1 MSEEQNTAPAG
12 VIAISA
18 TREGRLVGAA
28 RSSEHAYPNARTA
41 WYAVFVLML
50 CYTLSYADRQILA
63 FLVGPLKADLH
74 LSDTQIGL
82 LQGLAFALVYTVF
95 GLPMGALADRV
106 SRRNLI
112 AMGVL
117 AWSVMTSLSSV
128 ARSFLWLAAARTGV
142 GLGEATLSP
151 CAFSMITDSFPKQR
165 LSSALSIYTMGIQL
179 GSGLALVIGGVVVQ
193 AVSQLH
199 PITLPLA
206 GPIAAWRV
214 TFLIVGLPGVFI
226 ALLLATIREPRR
238 HATLVDAEGVAL
250 RLGALETLGLIR
262 ARWRSTT
269 GIALMIACQA
279 TCNYALLSWG
289 PAFFDRV
296 HRWPK
301 DRIGLTLGLTTLGCG
316 CLGLLAGGRAS
327 DRWQSK
333 GVSDAPLRIGLISL
347 VGMILTLAP
356 AMLCANP
363 SWTVALLIPAVFF
376 IGLPIGCGYAA
387 VQMIFPNQ
395 ARGFASAIIIFAVAL
410 IGLGAGAL
418 LPGLLNDRLFHD
430 GQRIG
435 ASISITVALASLIGM
450 IAVIATLP
458 SYRADYHAVQAR
470 ETAG

>member
-1 MSEEQNTAPAG
+1 MSEEHGTAPVG

-18 TREGRLVGAA
+18 TSGASLVGAA
-28 RSSEHAYPNARTA
+28 RLSDQAYPAARTA
-41 WYAVFVLML
+41 WYTVFVLML

-74 LSDTQIGL
+74 LTDTQIGL

-112 AMGVL
+112 ALGVL
-117 AWSVMTSLSSV
+117 TWSVMTSLSSV

-151 CAFSMITDSFPKQR
+151 CAFSMITDSFSKRR
-165 LSSALSIYTMGIQL
+165 LSSALSVYTMGIQL
-179 GSGLALVIGGVVVQ
+179 GSGLALVIGGIVVQ
-193 AVSQLH
+193 AVSRLH
-199 PITLPLA
+199 PIALPLV
-206 GPIAAWRV
+206 GSIAPWRM
-214 TFLIVGLPGVFI
+214 TFLIVGLPGLFV
-226 ALLLATIREPRR
+226 ALLLVTIREPRR
-238 HATLVDAEGVAL
+238 QATLVDAEGVAL
-250 RLGALETLGLIR
+250 RVGTFETLKLIR

-269 GIALMIACQA
+269 GLALMIACQA
-279 TCNYALLSWG
+279 TCNYALLAWG

-296 HRWPK
+296 HHWPK
-301 DRIGLTLGLTTLGCG
+301 DRIGLVLGLTTLGCG

-347 VGMILTLAP
+347 LGMILTLAP
-356 AMLCANP
+356 ATLCADAG
-363 SWTVALLIPAVFF
+363 WTVALLVPAVFF
-376 IGLPIGCGYAA
+376 IGLPIGSGYAA
-387 VQMIFPNQ
+387 VQLIFPNQ
-395 ARGFASAIIIFAVAL
+395 ARGFASAIIIFVVAL

-418 LPGLLNDRLFHD
+418 LPGLLNDQLFHD

-435 ASISITVALASLIGM
+435 ASISITIVMASLIGM
-450 IAVIATLP
+450 IAVITTLP
-458 SYRADYHAVQAR
+458 SYRADYHAVHAR
-470 ETAG
+470 ETSA

>member
-1 MSEEQNTAPAG
+1 MSTTSTAHAG
-12 VIAISA
+12 VSAISA
-18 TREGRLVGAA
+18 SSGGSPADAA
-28 RSSEHAYPNARTA
+28 RPLDDAYPSARTA
-41 WYAVFVLML
+41 WYTVFVLML

-95 GLPMGALADRV
+95 GLPMGALADRL

-165 LSSALSIYTMGIQL
+165 LSSALSVYTMGIQL
-179 GSGLALVIGGVVVQ
+179 GSGLALIIGGVVVQ

-199 PITLPLA
+199 PIVLPIA
-206 GPIAAWRV
+206 GPIAAWRM
-214 TFLIVGLPGVFI
+214 TFLIVGIPGVFFV
-226 ALLLATIREPRR
+226 LLLATVREPRR
-238 HATLVDAEGVAL
+238 HAALVDTQGVAL
-250 RLGALETLGLIR
+250 RFGALETLGLIR

-269 GIALMIACQA
+269 GLALMIACQA

-296 HRWPK
+296 HHWPK
-301 DRIGLTLGLTTLGCG
+301 DRIGLVLGLTTLGCG
-316 CLGLLAGGRAS
+316 CLGLLVGGRAS

-356 AMLCANP
+356 AMLCADVR
-363 SWTVALLIPAVFF
+363 WTVALLVPAVFF

-387 VQMIFPNQ
+387 LQLIFPNQ
-395 ARGFASAIIIFAVAL
+395 ARGFASSIVIFVVAL

-435 ASISITVALASLIGM
+435 ASISITIVMASLIG
-450 IAVIATLP
+450 IVAVIATL
-458 SYRADYHAVQAR
+458 SRYRADYSVVIRDAPR
-470 ETAG
+470 G

>member
-1 MSEEQNTAPAG
+1 MKRITVASLPMSVALP
-12 VIAISA
+12 SA
-18 TREGRLVGAA
+18 QV
-28 RSSEHAYPNARTA
+28 YPGSRTA
-41 WYAVFVLML
+41 WYTVLILML

-63 FLVGPLKADLH
+63 FLVGPLKHDLH
-74 LSDTQIGL
+74 LTDTQIGL

-95 GLPMGALADRV
+95 GLPMGALADRL

-151 CAFSMITDSFPKQR
+151 CAFSMITDSFPRER

-179 GSGLALVIGGVVVQ
+179 GSGLALVIGGIVVQ

-199 PITLPLA
+199 PIALPLA

-214 TFLIVGLPGVFI
+214 TFLIVGVPGLLVV
-226 ALLLATIREPRR
+226 LLLATLREPPRR
-238 HATLVDAEGVAL
+238 TALVDAQGAAL
-250 RLGALETLGLIR
+250 RVGALETLALIR
-262 ARWRSTT
+262 TRWRSTA
-269 GIALMIACQA
+269 GIALMISCQA

-296 HRWPK
+296 HHWPK
-301 DRIGLTLGLTTLGCG
+301 DRIGLVLGLTTLGCG
-316 CLGLLAGGRAS
+316 CLGLLTGGSAS

-333 GVSDAPLRIGLISL
+333 GVSDAPLRVGFISL
-347 VGMILTLAP
+347 VGMMLTLAP
-356 AMLCANP
+356 AMLCREA
-363 SWTVALLIPAVFF
+363 SWTVALLVPAVFF
-376 IGLPIGCGYAA
+376 IGLPIGSGYAA
-387 VQMIFPNQ
+387 VQLIFPNQ

-435 ASISITVALASLIGM
+435 ASIAIRVAAASLIGM
-450 IAVIATLP
+450 IAVLVTLP
-458 SYRADYHAVQAR
+458 TYRSDHHAVH
-470 ETAG
+470 G

>member
-1 MSEEQNTAPAG
+1 MSEQHDAG
-12 VIAISA
+12 P
-18 TREGRLVGAA
+18 VGAIAMPPPREESSVGA
-28 RSSEHAYPNARTA
+28 RPSSHAYPGARTA
-41 WYAVFVLML
+41 WYTVFVLML

-74 LSDTQIGL
+74 LTDTQIGV

-95 GLPMGALADRV
+95 GLPMGALADRM

-117 AWSVMTSLSSV
+117 AWSAMTSLSSV

-199 PITLPLA
+199 PIPLPLA

-214 TFLIVGLPGVFI
+214 TFLIVGLPGVLV
-226 ALLLATIREPRR
+226 ALLLATIREPPR
-238 HATLVDAEGVAL
+238 HAALLNAEGSAL
-250 RLGALETLGLIR
+250 SLSALETLGLIR

-279 TCNYALLSWG
+279 TCNYVLLAWG

-296 HRWPK
+296 HHWPK
-301 DRIGLTLGLTTLGCG
+301 DRIGLVLGLTTLACG
-316 CLGLLAGGRAS
+316 CLGLLAGGRAA

-333 GVSDAPLRIGLISL
+333 GVCDAPLRIGLISL
-347 VGMILTLAP
+347 VGMLLTLAP
-356 AMLCANP
+356 AMLCRDA
-363 SWTVALLIPAVFF
+363 SWTVGLLVPGVFF

-387 VQMIFPNQ
+387 VQLIFPNQ
-395 ARGFASAIIIFAVAL
+395 ARGFASAIVIFAVAL

-435 ASISITVALASLIGM
+435 ASMSITIALAALIGTV
-450 IAVIATLP
+450 AVVATL
-458 SYRADYHAVQAR
+458 SRYRADYRAVHAR
-470 ETAG
+470 EAAA

>member
-1 MSEEQNTAPAG
+1 VSEEHNAPAG
-12 VIAISA
+12 VIALSA
-18 TREGRLVGAA
+18 IRGESLAGAA
-28 RSSEHAYPNARTA
+28 RPSDHAYPSARTA
-41 WYAVFVLML
+41 WYTVFVLML

-74 LSDTQIGL
+74 LTDTQIGL
-82 LQGLAFALVYTVF
+82 LQGLAFAIVYTVF

-151 CAFSMITDSFPKQR
+151 CAFSMITDSFSKQR

-226 ALLLATIREPRR
+226 ALLLATVREPRR
-238 HATLVDAEGVAL
+238 HAALVDAEGVAL

-262 ARWRSTT
+262 ARGRSTA

-279 TCNYALLSWG
+279 TCNYALLAWG

-296 HRWPK
+296 HHWPK
-301 DRIGLTLGLTTLGCG
+301 DRIGLVLGLTTLGCG
-316 CLGLLAGGRAS
+316 CLGLLVGGRAS

-347 VGMILTLAP
+347 AGMLLTLAP
-356 AMLCANP
+356 ATLCADA
-363 SWTVALLIPAVFF
+363 SWTVALLVPAVFF

-387 VQMIFPNQ
+387 LQLIFPNQ
-395 ARGFASAIIIFAVAL
+395 ARGFASAIVIFAVAL

-418 LPGLLNDRLFHD
+418 LPGLLNDQLFHD

-435 ASISITVALASLIGM
+435 ASISITIVLASLIGM
-450 IAVIATLP
+450 VAVIATLP
-458 SYRADYHAVQAR
+458 SYRADYHAVHAR